1 MDDHSKDFKAVKV
14 QLKASQNQ
22 GEVLSRGMLYSG
34 INIFGQL
41 SQMYLQSKET
51 GSFPQTM
58 SAGKDTSSTSS
69 VMSLN
74 QEVLSIFK
82 RMQKKDSNTKVKA
95 LQELERYVD
104 SLDLTTALNSSMHS
118 EDLSSSL
125 GQSDELSSL
134 LTFFLYH
141 FCRLLVNEPDKK
153 VRESAHLALAA
164 FLKRAKRRLGPHL
177 KRIFSLWYCS
187 FFDPSPEV
195 AAIARRNFESA
206 FPEARRD
213 QVFKLAYKNFLH
225 FANEQLRQSEEQ
237 LQEQVAELSQK
248 QREDVFDRVT
258 SSVLLGLAHSFEFT
272 SHWPEEERAQY
283 RRKLVE
289 ILDLGAAIP
298 YSAEE
303 AKGKKH

>member
-22 GEVLSRGMLYSG
+22 GEVLSRSMLYSG

-51 GSFPQTM
+51 GGMSFQSLQQTM
-58 SAGKDTSSTSS
+58 TGKDTSSSSS
-69 VMSLN
+69 VMSLS

-104 SLDLTTALNSSMHS
+104 SLELSSALNASMHS
-118 EDLSSSL
+118 EDLASSQT
-125 GQSDELSSL
+125 QSDELQSL

-141 FCRLLVNEPDKK
+141 FCRIIVNEPDKK
-153 VRESAHLALAA
+153 VREAAHLAFAA
-164 FLKRAKRRLGPHL
+164 FIKRAKRRLGPHL

-195 AAIARRNFESA
+195 AAVARRNFEAA
-206 FPEARRD
+206 FPEAKRE

-237 LQEQVAELSQK
+237 LLEQVAEL
-248 QREDVFDRVT
+248 T
-258 SSVLLGLAHSFEFT
+258 
-272 SHWPEEERAQY
+272 
-283 RRKLVE
+283 
-289 ILDLGAAIP
+289 
-298 YSAEE
+298 
-303 AKGKKH
+303 